1 MENSFLN
8 CLKKHESCPGY
19 RKWNKGFL
27 SIIIMVGEILVY
39 GFHLLL
45 RHKKAILAHETE
57 MFFASKEECPLQT
70 AYSAVSLKPDP
81 PVG

>member
-27 SIIIMVGEILVY
+27 IAVTAV
-39 GFHLLL
+39 LLL
-45 RHKKAILAHETE
+45 SNQLFAQSN
-57 MFFASKEECPLQT
+57 ASKQPLPT
-70 AYSAVSLKPDP
+70 FFLLNRYNCLS
-81 PVG
+81 